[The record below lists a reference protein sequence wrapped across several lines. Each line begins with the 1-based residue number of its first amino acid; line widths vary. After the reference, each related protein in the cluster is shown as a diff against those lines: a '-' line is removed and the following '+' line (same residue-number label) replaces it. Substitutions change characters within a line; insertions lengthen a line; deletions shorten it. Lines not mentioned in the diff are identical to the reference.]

1 MFRYFLNETKQPISH
16 VSKQIFNKFCLR
28 IESLGLLSQEYFFIE
43 YGHDGY
49 QKNPFSV
56 QISKKSSYLSD
67 KMHLEKGKGKN
78 VLKNL

>member
-1 MFRYFLNETKQPISH
+1 MFR
-16 VSKQIFNKFCLR
+16 NKFLTNFASNLKS
-28 IESLGLLSQEYFFIE
+28 SLGLISQEYFFIE

-49 QKNPFSV
+49 QKNPLLV
-56 QISKKSSYLSD
+56 QISKKSSYLLSG